1 MFVLRFMKLLNNV
14 GNQNRTW
21 DKLFCIANLG
31 LYKGCLGKKRVA
43 PTPQARIQ
51 TLLPPAGLQA
61 WARSKV
67 SWLHNQ
73 RGTPKPKLLKK
84 RNFPTEAETPQ
95 DRKERKIEKKEQ
107 SRKEGTLPQGQH
119 KNPLRFQSYKT
130 AKPHIARQK
139 TKQQQQKTPCHP
151 LTCPSGKPGKIPLCK
166 QKH

>member
-14 GNQNRTW
+14 ANQNRTW

-43 PTPQARIQ
+43 LTPQARIQ

-95 DRKERKIEKKEQ
+95 DRKERKKKKN
-107 SRKEGTLPQGQH
+107 SQGKRGPCLKVSTRTPFVSSPVRQPNPISQDKKTTTMK
-119 KNPLRFQSYKT
+119 KN
-130 AKPHIARQK
+130 
-139 TKQQQQKTPCHP
+139 PCHP